1 MSQEKAA
8 QPQFLNGWKEIANYL
23 GKGVRTVQRYERDMG
38 LPILRPA
45 GTHAAAVV
53 AMKAELDEWV
63 TAPHTYKPSRA
74 QRRTL
79 KSRTNR
85 LRVNFLQ
92 IDSEIALTFANLA
105 LTASNPEKKKRTTH
119 TARRAF
125 DAIMRLREDTD
136 LEDADKDKLEAN
148 LRRLKSEL
156 QSLGQRF

>member
-1 MSQEKAA
+1 MSRKQAA

-45 GTHAAAVV
+45 GTSAAAVV
-53 AMKAELDEWV
+53 AMKAALDEWV
-63 TAPHTYKPSRA
+63 TAPHTHKPSRT
-74 QRRTL
+74 QRQDL
-79 KSRTNR
+79 KSRTNL
-85 LRVNFLQ
+85 LRANFLQ

-105 LTASNPEKKKRTTH
+105 LTATSPEKKRRTAQ

-136 LEDADKDKLEAN
+136 LGDADKDKLEAN